1 MRWRTVPSRRA
12 AARMTAGRRSRLRRR
27 SSTHPLC
34 SLLALVLVRVL
45 VRVLVLVLVLV
56 LVQLALLVAPAALP
70 AHSSHPAAAFA
81 RRGKS
86 WFGGG
91 GGEPAPEPEPQP
103 QDEEEGDAM
112 DRESKPMVFM

>member
-1 MRWRTVPSRRA
+1 MH
-12 AARMTAGRRSRLRRR
+12 L
-27 SSTHPLC
+27 
-34 SLLALVLVRVL
+34 
-45 VRVLVLVLVLV
+45 
-56 LVQLALLVAPAALP
+56 
-70 AHSSHPAAAFA
+70 